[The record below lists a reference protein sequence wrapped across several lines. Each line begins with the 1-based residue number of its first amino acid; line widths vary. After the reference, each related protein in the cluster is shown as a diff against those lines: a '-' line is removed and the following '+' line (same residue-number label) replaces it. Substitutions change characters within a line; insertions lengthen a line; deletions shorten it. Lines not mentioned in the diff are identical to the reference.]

1 MDSGALLCKNN
12 VGYFVFWELGIVVG
26 RLWSGFALT
35 LILLMAVATAIGLGL
50 KQIGVD
56 DPELALVPAV
66 VVLWLIDGVGGGIAA
81 VIVATVIA
89 WYIFLPPQ
97 WSFRIADGAEV
108 WELVIYVAVT
118 CFVCSVIQGQKK
130 RITELLA
137 DNLAL
142 NRRLLERQGSRVPSA
157 DD

>member
-1 MDSGALLCKNN
+1 ML
-12 VGYFVFWELGIVVG
+12 VV
-26 RLWSGFALT
+26 
-35 LILLMAVATAIGLGL
+35 LMTVATAIGLGL
-50 KQIGVD
+50 KRLGVD

-66 VVLWLIDGVGGGIAA
+66 ILLWLIDGLGGGISA
-81 VIVATVIA
+81 VIVATGIA

-97 WSFRIADGAEV
+97 WSFRIADASEL
-108 WELVIYVAVT
+108 WELIIYVAVT
-118 CFVCSVIQGQKK
+118 GFICYVIEGQKK

-142 NRRLLERQGSRVPSA
+142 NRRLLERQAARIPSA